1 MSLPKEPRQKMINIM
16 YIVLTAL
23 LALNV
28 SSEILNA
35 FKTIEQSLNSA
46 SNIIEKKNLD
56 IYKSLKAKLADPK
69 TAEKAA
75 IWAPKAETAHS
86 YADAMYT
93 YVESLKQELK
103 VESGLKIKEGK
114 EEYKEDDLDA
124 TTRLFLNSK
133 SGESKGKEL
142 YNKLVQFKANLSAI
156 DPLIAKEVIPNL
168 PLDLSIPVTSSIAG
182 KGDWAYAY
190 FNMTPSVAAVTILTK
205 FQNDIRNCEA
215 RVVEFCHKEIGE
227 VELIYDQFNAFAAS
241 NSQYLMSG
249 EELVITAGV
258 GAFSSAAKPTISIDG
273 VVVPVGVDGS
283 AIYKS
288 VAGTTPGVQRKRV
301 VISFIKPNG
310 EPAKVEKEV
319 QYTVGTPSGLV
330 VSTDKTRVF
339 YKGLDN
345 PLSITG
351 GGGGEKIN
359 VTVEGAGANI
369 RKAGSGQYIVTS
381 TQTGTAVVT
390 VNDGKQTQ
398 KLTIPVKRVPDPI
411 AVVLGT
417 KPGGSISGTM
427 QAGLFRQQS
436 GVAVELKDFV
446 FDGVKFNVLSF
457 TVLFTGK
464 GFDEMG
470 VAEVNGP
477 AFAGEVRTLM
487 KKCQAGTTVTIVDI
501 KVAEPGGGTRKLDQ
515 TLTFILE

>member
-1 MSLPKEPRQKMINIM
+1 
-16 YIVLTAL
+16 VLTAL

-46 SNIIEKKNLD
+46 SNIIERKNAD
-56 IYKSLKAKLADPK
+56 IYKSLKTKLADPK

-75 IWAPKAETAHS
+75 IWGPKAEQAHA

-103 VESGLKIKEGK
+103 MESGLKTKNGK
-114 EEYKEDDLDA
+114 EAYKEDDLDA
-124 TTRLFLNSK
+124 TSRIFLNSK
-133 SGESKGKEL
+133 SGESKGKDL
-142 YNKLVQFKANLSAI
+142 YNKLVQFKANLAAI

-168 PLDLSIPVTSSIAG
+168 PLDLSIPTTSSIAG

-190 FNMTPSVAAVTILTK
+190 FNMTPSVAAITILTK
-205 FQNDIRNCEA
+205 FQNDIRNSEA
-215 RVVEFCHKEIGE
+215 QVAEFCHKEIGE
-227 VELIYDQFNAFAAS
+227 VELVYDQFNAFAAS

-249 EELVITAGV
+249 EELLITAGV

-283 AIYKS
+283 AMYKT
-288 VAGTTPGVQRKRV
+288 VAGATPGVQRKRV
-301 VISFIKPNG
+301 RISFLKPNG
-310 EPAKVEKEV
+310 ETAVVEKEV

-359 VTVEGAGANI
+359 VTVEGAGTSI
-369 RKAGSGQYIVTS
+369 RKVGSGQYIVTS

-398 KLTIPVKRVPDPI
+398 KLAIPVKRIPDPI
-411 AVVLGT
+411 AIV
-417 KPGGSISGTM
+417 GGS
-427 QAGLFRQQS
+427 AGGNMPAAKFRAQG
-436 GVAVELKDFV
+436 GVIADLRDFV
-446 FDGVKFNVLSF
+446 FEGVKFNVLSF
-457 TVLFTGK
+457 IVIATGK
-464 GFDEMG
+464 GFDEPDF
-470 VAEVNGP
+470 AEVNGP
-477 AFAGEVRTLM
+477 AFSGGATALIRR
-487 KKCQAGTTVTIVDI
+487 CQAGTSVTIGEI
-501 KVAEPGGGTRKLDQ
+501 KVSEPGGGSRKLDQ
-515 TLTFILE
+515 TISFILQ